1 MYGYYKSP
9 LNPLRIS
16 KNGIHL
22 QIEKDGNT
30 LHYERTV
37 LNESIE
43 KILLTKDCGI
53 IINPIETQKIR
64 NQVTPY
70 LLIEFE
76 KSVFV
81 EPKGTNN
88 AYITFPVDIGIFI
101 SGHKNYDLLD
111 IFTLARQKYTLYGTP
126 RNGVICKYHRSP
138 VLTSIPTNVDPL
150 INGVMKLKL
159 INTTDAWIEITKS
172 VFDSHEMKVYFNETL
187 VSMRAN
193 MKILNEKIAETEFIN
208 SGIKKGMKKSLEIF
222 EPAKITVTQKK
233 YTMEEGL

>member
-16 KNGIHL
+16 KDGIHL
-22 QIEKDGNT
+22 QIKKDGNT
-30 LHYERTV
+30 LHYERTI
-37 LNESIE
+37 LNDSIE

-53 IINPIETQKIR
+53 IINPIEAHKIR

-81 EPKGTNN
+81 EPKGTNIV
-88 AYITFPVDIGIFI
+88 YITFPIDIGVFI

-111 IFTLARQKYTLYGTP
+111 IFTLAKQKYTLYGDP
-126 RNGVICKYHRSP
+126 RNGVICKYHKSP
-138 VLTSIPTNVDPL
+138 VLTSIPTNLNPL
-150 INGVMKLKL
+150 INGVVKLKL

-172 VFDSHEMKVYFNETL
+172 VFDSHEMKVYFNEAL

-193 MKILNEKIAETEFIN
+193 MKILNEKIAETEFVN
-208 SGIKKGMKKSLEIF
+208 SGIKRGMKKSLEIF

-233 YTMEEGL
+233 FSMEEGL

>member
-16 KNGIHL
+16 KDGVHL
-22 QIEKDGNT
+22 QIKKDGNN
-30 LHYERTV
+30 LHYERTI
-37 LNESIE
+37 LNDSVE

-53 IINPIETQKIR
+53 IINPIETNKIR

-88 AYITFPVDIGIFI
+88 VYVTFPVDIGVFI

-111 IFTLARQKYTLYGTP
+111 VFTLARQKYTLYGDP
-126 RNGVICKYHRSP
+126 RSGVICKYHKSP
-138 VLTSIPTNVDPL
+138 VFTSIPTDMNPL

-159 INTTDAWIEITKS
+159 INTTDDWIEITKS
-172 VFDSHEMKVYFNETL
+172 VFDTHEMKVYFNETL
-187 VSMRAN
+187 VSMKAN
-193 MKILNEKIAETEFIN
+193 MKVISEKIAETEFVN
-208 SGIKKGMKKSLEIF
+208 SGIKKGMKKALEVF
-222 EPAKITVTQKK
+222 EPSKIAVSQKK
-233 YTMEEGL
+233 FTMEEGL